1 MKIDKEKMIE
11 SMKIDNVIVLNILP
25 KSDYKKLHI
34 KGSESHPFADDPVA
48 FTKEVEE
55 KYGKKKSFILYGDHF
70 GLLDSF
76 LAAKALEDH
85 GFQALNYPGGLR
97 EWYRAGLPVEGTDAD
112 PVPLPI
118 TLTAAAQ

>member
-11 SMKIDNVIVLNILP
+11 SMKMGQVVVLNILP

-34 KGSESHPFADDPVA
+34 KGSESHPFADDPVS
-48 FTKEVEE
+48 FIKEVEVN
-55 KYGKKKSFILYGDHF
+55 YGKKKSFILYGDHF

-97 EWYRAGLPVEGTDAD
+97 EWYRAGLPVEGTEADA
-112 PVPLPI
+112 VCASLP
-118 TLTAAAQ
+118 AVAQ